1 MGSFLHRF
9 SRAFPSFSSSAL
21 FSLRTSITSISNVS
35 SVHEKTDRNCILSL
49 IIYIEVKLLITYC
62 TKRVKMQR
70 EKERSENTATAF
82 FIFYSHYSK
91 YRSNDGG
98 IVIVSQRSKFV
109 LTHFPPV
116 AKLCINEAC

>member
-49 IIYIEVKLLITYC
+49 IIYIEVKLLITYF

-70 EKERSENTATAF
+70 ERERKRDLKIQQQHFLF
-82 FIFYSHYSK
+82 FILIIPS
-91 YRSNDGG
+91 
-98 IVIVSQRSKFV
+98 
-109 LTHFPPV
+109 
-116 AKLCINEAC
+116 INRMMEV